1 MPDNLWQH
9 SQQFGVAGIF
19 ASLSGFVS
27 YLTSV
32 QEGRP
37 FKWTELV
44 LNVISSGLA
53 GVVSCGILLHYQ
65 MDIEFTCALCG
76 VAGWL
81 GTRFWKI
88 VDVLVFRRVGVK
100 QEDIR

>member
-1 MPDNLWQH
+1 MPDNLWAH
-9 SQQFGVAGIF
+9 SQQFGEAGIF
-19 ASLSGFVS
+19 AILSGVVS

-37 FKWTELV
+37 FKWSEFV

-88 VDVLVFRRVGVK
+88 VDVLVFRRIGVK
-100 QEDIR
+100 QEDLK

>member
-1 MPDNLWQH
+1 MPDNLWAH
-9 SQQFGVAGIF
+9 SQQFGAAGIF
-19 ASLSGFVS
+19 ASLSGVVS

-37 FKWTELV
+37 FKWSELV

-76 VAGWL
+76 VAGCL
-81 GTRFWKI
+81 GTRFCKI
-88 VDVLVFRRVGVK
+88 VDVIVFRRVGVK
-100 QEDIR
+100 QEDLK